1 MISPVVKRLLERTPE
16 DVKIF
21 VDLYTNLQMRIAQIL
36 EDKQMTQKDLA
47 GKLGK
52 QPSEISK
59 WLNGEHNFTLRSL
72 AKLQAELGE
81 VLLEVPQSKPKV
93 CVNKVKSFKL
103 MIPAFA
109 HHFSKPV
116 ENNNAAVSKFTGKT
130 TVNNFKHDWKPA
142 IAV

>member
-1 MISPVVKRLLERTPE
+1 MRSPIVKRLMEQIPE

-21 VDLYTNLQMRIAQIL
+21 VDLYTNLQIRISEVL
-36 EDKQMTQKDLA
+36 EEKEMTQKHLA
-47 GKLGK
+47 DKLGK

-81 VLLEVPQSKPKV
+81 VLLEVPHSKPKV
-93 CVNKVKSFKL
+93 CVNEVKSFKL

-116 ENNNAAVSKFTGKT
+116 ENNNAAISKFTKKT

-142 IAV
+142 KLA